1 MKGLLCA
8 HAMQPPATRAPSSA
22 KLYTYQAIP
31 KDTQD
36 QPSLDRRILS
46 IAVPSLLALSLD
58 PVLTTVDT
66 AFVGRLPKGSSI
78 GLAALGLSFATFGLI
93 YTSTNFFSNVAT
105 PLVAERRDYR
115 LAVGISVTGLSVGI
129 ALCLAVEACA
139 PLLVRAVGGIDQG
152 EVFDAA
158 LSFARIRALS
168 APAVA
173 ATNALNGCLRGL
185 GDVTSPLRAA
195 IAAAVVNLVL
205 DYFLVPR
212 LGANGAAI
220 ATAAAETI
228 GALSLVLALATY
240 QQDDVASDQGALE
253 LSSLFPFAKFA
264 AFTLIRS
271 ISLQLFLAVC
281 TNYIGSTGSSA
292 ALAANHTLRSLY
304 TLLSFAT
311 DALAVAAQQLIASA
325 EPKDRRP
332 IATRLL
338 AVWGLGIGT
347 AFALALAIFA
357 DPIVATV
364 DVDPAVR
371 ALAAPLVRNILAP
384 LQVLSSLVFVADGI
398 LQGNKA
404 FGFEAKAMMLSS
416 LLAAAALYLYPELY
430 TFPAGESAD
439 SVLNI
444 AWHAVCVLQLSRALT
459 FLFWWLRPPDSSP
472 SST

>member
-1 MKGLLCA
+1 
-8 HAMQPPATRAPSSA
+8 MQPSASQAVTRS
-22 KLYTYQAIP
+22 KLITYQAIP
-31 KDTQD
+31 KDAHD
-36 QPSLDRRILS
+36 EPSLDRKILS
-46 IAVPSLLALSLD
+46 IALPSLLALSLD
-58 PVLTTVDT
+58 PVLATVDT
-66 AFVGRLPKGSSI
+66 AFVGRLPDGSSI

-115 LAVGISVTGLSVGI
+115 LAVGISVSGLCVGI
-129 ALCLAVEACA
+129 ALCIAVEACA
-139 PLLVRAVGGIDQG
+139 PLLVRVVGGIDRG

-205 DYFLVPR
+205 DYYLVPR

-220 ATAAAETI
+220 ATAAAETA
-228 GALSLVLALATY
+228 GALSLVFALATY
-240 QQDDVASDQGALE
+240 QTDDVSCDHGALE
-253 LSSLFPFAKFA
+253 LGSLCPFAKFA

-271 ISLQLFLAVC
+271 VSLQLFLVVC
-281 TNYIGSTGSSA
+281 TNYIGSTGSSV

-325 EPKDRRP
+325 EPSDRRS

-338 AVWGLGIGT
+338 TIWGLGVGA
-347 AFALALAIFA
+347 AFALALAFFA
-357 DPIVATV
+357 DPIVAAM

-371 ALAAPLVRNILAP
+371 ALAAPRIRNILAP

-430 TFPAGESAD
+430 PFAAGDSPD

-444 AWHAVCVLQLSRALT
+444 AWHAVCVLQLSRAFT
-459 FLFWWLRPPDSSP
+459 FVFWWLRSPATPD
-472 SST
+472 